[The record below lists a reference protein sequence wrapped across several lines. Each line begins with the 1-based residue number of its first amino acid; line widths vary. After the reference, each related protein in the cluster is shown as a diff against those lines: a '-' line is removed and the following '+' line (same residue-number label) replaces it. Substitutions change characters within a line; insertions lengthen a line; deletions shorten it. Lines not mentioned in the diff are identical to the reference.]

1 MKLLERHFEMALAAP
16 DGIKKLRELILTL
29 AMQGKLVP
37 QDPADP
43 PVSELLKEI
52 EAEKRRLVKEGKLKK
67 QEPLPPIKPE
77 EVPYEVPAGWE
88 WVRVQDLGFV
98 LGGKRIPKGY
108 DFSNVPTPYR
118 YLTVTNMKDGS
129 IIDNNEKYIDGATRK
144 AIEKY
149 IITKEDIYITIAGTI
164 GMVGSIPDRYDG
176 MNLTENASRL
186 IFFEANK
193 NFLVDLLS
201 SHIVQSQF
209 HELTN
214 KMAQPKLALRSILG
228 TLIPLPPLA
237 EQKRIVAKID
247 QLMVVCDKL
256 EVERNERNQKRLLLH
271 RTAMNPLLSAADAP
285 SFAAAWSF
293 IVRNFNV
300 LYSVP
305 ENVVELKKTI
315 LQLAMMG
322 KLVPQDLND
331 PPASEL
337 LKQIEAEKKKLLKE
351 GKIKKQVPL
360 PPIKPEEVPYEVP
373 AGWEWVRLGDA
384 IFNAMTGIDRGKSLQ
399 SIEYQ
404 YPYFKMNNISNVG
417 SCDYTQVTN
426 INASQDERNRY
437 SLSDGDFLFNT
448 RNSAEL
454 VGKTCVFSRPD
465 EENWLY
471 NNNILK
477 IEFSP
482 FVDNWFANRWFNSTI
497 GKNELNKI
505 KSATTNVA
513 AIYQGKLMNFLLPFP
528 PLAEQKRIVAKVD
541 ALMALCDELEQQ
553 LKDAT
558 SKQTDILNAA
568 VAGTMG
574 RSQLDAIF
582 STRIKRITQ

>member
-16 DGIKKLRELILTL
+16 DGIKKLRELIVTL

-37 QDPADP
+37 QDPADQP
-43 PVSELLKEI
+43 ASELLKEI
-52 EAEKRRLVKEGKLKK
+52 EAEKRRLVKEGKIKK

-77 EVPYEVPAGWE
+77 EVPYE
-88 WVRVQDLGFV
+88 
-98 LGGKRIPKGY
+98 I
-108 DFSNVPTPYR
+108 
-118 YLTVTNMKDGS
+118 
-129 IIDNNEKYIDGATRK
+129 
-144 AIEKY
+144 
-149 IITKEDIYITIAGTI
+149 
-164 GMVGSIPDRYDG
+164 
-176 MNLTENASRL
+176 
-186 IFFEANK
+186 
-193 NFLVDLLS
+193 
-201 SHIVQSQF
+201 
-209 HELTN
+209 
-214 KMAQPKLALRSILG
+214 
-228 TLIPLPPLA
+228 
-237 EQKRIVAKID
+237 
-247 QLMVVCDKL
+247 
-256 EVERNERNQKRLLLH
+256 
-271 RTAMNPLLSAADAP
+271 
-285 SFAAAWSF
+285 
-293 IVRNFNV
+293 
-300 LYSVP
+300 
-305 ENVVELKKTI
+305 
-315 LQLAMMG
+315 
-322 KLVPQDLND
+322 
-331 PPASEL
+331 
-337 LKQIEAEKKKLLKE
+337 
-351 GKIKKQVPL
+351 
-360 PPIKPEEVPYEVP
+360 P

-513 AIYQGKLMNFLLPFP
+513 AIYQGKLMNFLLPLP
-528 PLAEQKRIVAKVD
+528 PFTEQKRIIAKVD
-541 ALMALCDELEQQ
+541 ELMALCDELEQQ

-558 SKQTDILNAA
+558 DKQTAILNAV
-568 VAGTMG
+568 VAGM
-574 RSQLDAIF
+574 
-582 STRIKRITQ
+582 

>member
-1 MKLLERHFEMALAAP
+1 MKLLERHFEMAMAAP
-16 DGIKKLRELILTL
+16 NGIKKLRELILTL

-43 PVSELLKEI
+43 PASELLKEI
-52 EAEKRRLVKEGKLKK
+52 EAEKKQLIKEGKIKK

-77 EVPYEVPAGWE
+77 ELPYEVPAGWE
-88 WVRVQDLGFV
+88 WVRLGDMGETNIGLTYSPKEIEDIGIPVLRSNNIQNGKIDLNNLV
-98 LGGKRIPKGY
+98 RVNKK
-108 DFSNVPTPYR
+108 V
-118 YLTVTNMKDGS
+118 
-129 IIDNNEKYIDGATRK
+129 NEKVHVQKGDILICARNGSKALVGKAAQIKELPEKMAFGAFMAIFRSRCNDFVEDFLNSPIFRK
-144 AIEKY
+144 ALDDVSTTTINQ
-149 IITKEDIYITIAGTI
+149 ITQNNLKN
-164 GMVGSIPDRYDG
+164 SI
-176 MNLTENASRL
+176 
-186 IFFEANK
+186 
-193 NFLVDLLS
+193 V
-201 SHIVQSQF
+201 
-209 HELTN
+209 
-214 KMAQPKLALRSILG
+214 
-228 TLIPLPPLA
+228 PLPPLA

-247 QLMVVCDKL
+247 QLMVVCDRL
-256 EVERNERNQKRLLLH
+256 EAERNEQNRKRVFLH
-271 RTAMNPLLSAADAP
+271 RTAMDQLLSALDAP
-285 SFAAAWSF
+285 SFDAAWSF
-293 IVRNFNV
+293 IVSNFSV

-305 ENVVELKKTI
+305 ENVVELKKAI
-315 LQLAMMG
+315 LQLAVMG
-322 KLVPQDLND
+322 KLVPQDLSD
-331 PPASEL
+331 QPASDL
-337 LKQIEAEKKKLLKE
+337 LKQIAAEKNKLIKE
-351 GKIKKQVPL
+351 GKIKKQEPL

>member
-16 DGIKKLRELILTL
+16 DGIKKLRELIVTL

-37 QDPADP
+37 QDPADQP
-43 PVSELLKEI
+43 ASELLKEI
-52 EAEKRRLVKEGKLKK
+52 EAEKRRLVKEGKIKK

-88 WVRVQDLGFV
+88 WVRLNDVFDVRDGTHDTPKYTSSGIPLITSKNIYTGNLSFEDVKLISIEDHLKIKERSNVDMGDILFAMIGSIGNPVIVDTERAFSIKNVALFKYYAPTLSDNRFLHKFLINAQLHMKTISSGAVQSFVSLGF
-98 LGGKRIPKGY
+98 
-108 DFSNVPTPYR
+108 
-118 YLTVTNMKDGS
+118 
-129 IIDNNEKYIDGATRK
+129 
-144 AIEKY
+144 
-149 IITKEDIYITIAGTI
+149 
-164 GMVGSIPDRYDG
+164 
-176 MNLTENASRL
+176 
-186 IFFEANK
+186 
-193 NFLVDLLS
+193 
-201 SHIVQSQF
+201 
-209 HELTN
+209 
-214 KMAQPKLALRSILG
+214 LRNYAF
-228 TLIPLPPLA
+228 PLPPLA

-256 EVERNERNQKRLLLH
+256 EAERNERNQKRLILH
-271 RTAMNPLLSAADAP
+271 WTAMNQLLSAADVP
-285 SFAAAWSF
+285 SFAVAWSF
-293 IVRNFNV
+293 IVRNFGV

-305 ENVVELKKTI
+305 ENVVELKKAI
-315 LQLAMMG
+315 LQLAVMG
-322 KLVPQDLND
+322 KLVPQDPAD
-331 PPASEL
+331 QPASEL
-337 LKQIEAEKKKLLKE
+337 LKQIDAEKKKLIKE
-351 GKIKKQVPL
+351 GKIKKQEPL